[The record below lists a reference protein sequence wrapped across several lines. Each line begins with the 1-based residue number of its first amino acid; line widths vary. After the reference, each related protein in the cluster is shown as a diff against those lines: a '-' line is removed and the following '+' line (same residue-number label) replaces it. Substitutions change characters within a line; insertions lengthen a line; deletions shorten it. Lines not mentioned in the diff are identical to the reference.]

1 MATPT
6 NFSTPQPQVVV
17 IQKQSNGCGTAG
29 FVLSLLALFLSW
41 VPVAGWILW
50 FLGFLFSF
58 IGLFKSPRGLAI
70 TGFILSFLDLIVLI
84 CLIGAISA
92 GVSELLNVSI

>member
-1 MATPT
+1 MSTPT
-6 NFSTPQPQVVV
+6 NFSAPQPQVVV
-17 IQKQSNGCGTAG
+17 IQNKSNGCGTAG

-50 FLGFLFSF
+50 FLGFLLSF

>member
-1 MATPT
+1 METT
-6 NFSTPQPQVVV
+6 NFSTPQPQIVV
-17 IQKQSNGCGTAG
+17 IQKKSNGCGTAG

-70 TGFILSFLDLIVLI
+70 AGFILSIFVIIVLI
-84 CLIGAISA
+84 FIIGAIGA
-92 GVSELLNVSI
+92 GISLLEMQM